1 MDLTSLGMKAI
12 HDFDDVRQSPLP
24 QERLK
29 AARKQASAF
38 RERFM
43 DEAPVQFYQSA
54 DMVRV
59 PYPTWYAYSGVYTQS
74 TYKFPYLH
82 ILNRIFIIQYHD
94 FLGELKTLLFSPSD
108 IEADR
113 ETPFFKR
120 LTDKMP
126 SWSPLEGVV
135 APIIRDVTGALAE
148 VGLSPEDVDYISY
161 DHLHTQDVRRWLG
174 TKDKAAYFPNAKLL
188 VHEQEWLSTT
198 SLLPVQADWYCP
210 NGIEGVDPDKMIK
223 FTGSIQLGEGVA
235 LVHTPGHTE
244 GNHSLVA
251 RVADGIR
258 VTSENGVGADAYAP
272 MNSKVN
278 AIRRYAK
285 QTGMEVILNGNT
297 LEGSNDQYISMVV
310 EKTIA
315 GPSKNPDFPNCASS
329 SEATP
334 YWLIPGHKVSHLI
347 GEAKFGSLQ
356 KKSAKQ
362 PSSINQPSSIKDS
375 SLQKESA

>member
-1 MDLTSLGMKAI
+1 MDHSDLQKLGMKAI
-12 HDFDDVRQSPLP
+12 TEFDYARQSPLP
-24 QERLK
+24 QERLQ
-29 AARKQASAF
+29 AARVQAEAF
-38 RERFM
+38 RERFI
-43 DEAPVQFYQSA
+43 DEPEVDYYQSVNL
-54 DMVRV
+54 VRV

-82 ILNRIFIIQYHD
+82 ILNRLFIIQYHD

-108 IEADR
+108 IDADR

-120 LTDKMP
+120 LTNKMP
-126 SWSPLEGVV
+126 SWSPLESVV
-135 APIIRDVTGALAE
+135 APIFRDVNEALAE
-148 VGLSPEDVDYISY
+148 IGLAPEDIDYISY
-161 DHLHTQDVRRWLG
+161 DHLHTQDVRQWLG
-174 TKDKAAYFPNAKLL
+174 STTATTNLPAYFPNAKLL
-188 VHEQEWLSTT
+188 VHEKEWQSAQG
-198 SLLPVQADWYCP
+198 LLPLQAEWYCP
-210 NGIEGVDPDKMIK
+210 NGIEGIDLDKVIT
-223 FTGSIQLGEGVA
+223 FDGSIQLGKGLA

-285 QTGMEVILNGNT
+285 KTGMEVILNGNT
-297 LEGSNDQYISMVV
+297 LEDSTDQYISMVV

-315 GPSKNPDFPNCASS
+315 GPSNNPDFPNCASS

-334 YWLIPGHKVSHLI
+334 YWLLPGHKVSHLI
-347 GEAKFGSLQ
+347 GEAKFGRLN
-356 KKSAKQ
+356 KSS
-362 PSSINQPSSIKDS
+362 PSNVS
-375 SLQKESA
+375 QKEGA